1 MAPAPAPVVPLLDRE
16 RPGILQA
23 LERYRVAY
31 QHRSIDELAK
41 IYPTLGTASR
51 RATQQMF
58 SSVCRAYDV
67 TFSAPE
73 ITINQD
79 GTVAQ
84 VIVSSTYTC
93 TPRTAQKIPPESM
106 RDTFQLKRTAD
117 AWIIAARGS
126 IDER

>member
-1 MAPAPAPVVPLLDRE
+1 M
-16 RPGILQA
+16 QA
-23 LERYRVAY
+23 LERYRTAY
-31 QHRSIDELAK
+31 QHRSVDELVK
-41 IYPTLGTASR
+41 VYPALGATSR

-58 SSVCRAYDV
+58 SNVCRAYDV

-93 TPRTAQKIPPESM
+93 TPRTAQKVPPESM
-106 RDTFQLKRTAD
+106 RDTFQLKRNGD